1 VDHHRQ
7 ALPLCERIEQDLV
20 GVRRALAPAQ
30 DAADHDPTLQAAS
43 AVEACRTLRRH
54 CDDLFRAVLADAL
67 DSGVPPRLLDLPG
80 E

>member
-1 VDHHRQ
+1 MDHHSQ

-30 DAADHDPTLQAAS
+30 DAADHDPTLQAPS

-54 CDDLFRAVLADAL
+54 CDDLFRAVLAVAP
-67 DSGVPPRLLDLPG
+67 DSSVPPRLLDLPG